1 MTTLVICLNAYFDAG
16 MTGAP
21 APRVGAMGVA
31 WDEFVP
37 CPMADRIILK
47 GCVNVP
53 ETLPEWLTRAPEL
66 LRAVAPVRSVSRV
79 KRLCMRS
86 VMEAVEAQRLPVI
99 TSNQA
104 AALAREL
111 NRKLGL

>member
-1 MTTLVICLNAYFDAG
+1 MKTLVICVNTYFESG
-16 MTGAP
+16 LTGNPSAH
-21 APRVGAMGVA
+21 VGALGVA

-53 ETLPEWLTRAPEL
+53 DTLPEWLTVEPPPMRGGK
-66 LRAVAPVRSVSRV
+66 RV
-79 KRLCMRS
+79 KRLCMRT
-86 VMEAVEAQRLPVI
+86 VMEAIEDRRLPVI